1 MTLKA
6 QKFFSH
12 KITTMLVSL
21 FAALSPLFFY
31 AARSS
36 SHVFLDTAL
45 FTGFSRLLFWLMLIN
60 AVFATVVAAMRWR
73 KSFERVS

>member
-45 FTGFSRLLFWLMLIN
+45 FTGFSQLLF
-60 AVFATVVAAMRWR
+60 
-73 KSFERVS
+73 